1 MRGRQVF
8 MDSLVAHGVDAIF
21 GNPGTTENPL
31 LDSLID
37 YPQIPYYVALHEGVA
52 VGAASFYAQ
61 ATGKTGIVN
70 LHVAPGLGNGIGM
83 IYGALKARSP
93 MIVTAGQQDTRLRLN
108 EPLLSHDLV
117 AMAAPVTKWSAEP
130 RSADEI
136 GPMMHRAFKIANDPP
151 TGPVFIALPVNV
163 MEQATEIAAVA
174 STALRREAAASEQG
188 IAELVDLL
196 LRSAAPAIVVGDDV
210 ARAGAVDLLVEFAEL
225 TGAPVWHEA
234 LRAQVSFPNRHPN
247 NQGRIP
253 FETANVNRT
262 LAPHDVVVLIGGNFF
277 EELWYDAGPIISEAT
292 QVVQIEASHERLA
305 FAHRLDI
312 GLVADLTR
320 ALTQLTKALSDK
332 ATDTFRAGAKAR
344 NDAFTKARDKAREA
358 SNARLQS
365 LWDGDPMSPTR
376 ALHEISQ
383 ALPDDVVIVD
393 ESITASL
400 EVADQFDFA
409 RPGDYYGGRGGGI
422 GQAMAGVI
430 GTKVAYPNRPVVAL
444 SGDGSTMYSIQ
455 ALWSAAHHD
464 LPIIFIILSNREYR
478 VLKHNL
484 DIYRQRFD
492 AQSNRPYPHMDL
504 TKPVLGFV
512 DMARGMGVEAAA
524 VTDPSELGDVVSAAL
539 ASGKPYLID
548 VVISGKP
555 Q

>member
-61 ATGKTGIVN
+61 ATGKTAVVN

-93 MIVTAGQQDTRLRLN
+93 LIVTAGQQDTRLRLN

-136 GPMMHRAFKIANDPP
+136 GPMLHRAFKIANDPP
-151 TGPVFIALPVNV
+151 SGPVFVALPVNV
-163 MEQATEIAAVA
+163 MEQETDVKAIA
-174 STALRREAAASEQG
+174 SNALRRDAAPSAEG
-188 IAELVDLL
+188 IAEVVELL
-196 LRSAAPAIVVGDDV
+196 LSSSAPAIVVGDDV
-210 ARAGAVDLLVEFAEL
+210 ARSNAVERMVALAEL
-225 TGAPVWHEA
+225 IGAPVWHEA
-234 LRAQVSFPNRHPN
+234 LRAQISFPNRHPN
-247 NQGRIP
+247 NRGRIP
-253 FETANVNRT
+253 FETASIRQT
-262 LAPHDVVVLIGGNFF
+262 LAPHDVVVLIGGTFF
-277 EELWYDAGPIISEAT
+277 EELWYDEGPIVREAT
-292 QVVQIEASHERLA
+292 KVIQIDASHERLA
-305 FAHRLDI
+305 FSQHLHI
-312 GLVADLTR
+312 GLVADLPT
-320 ALTQLTKALSDK
+320 AIDQLTAALEEDAPTSFH
-332 ATDTFRAGAKAR
+332 AAAAAR
-344 NDAFTKARDKAREA
+344 NEVFAEAQQKARDA
-358 SNARLQS
+358 SEARLQS
-365 LWDGDPMSPTR
+365 LWDDQPMSPAR
-376 ALHEISQ
+376 AMFEIRQ

-400 EVADQFDFA
+400 EVADRFDFA
-409 RPGDYYGGRGGGI
+409 APGDYYGGRGGGI
-422 GQAMAGVI
+422 GQAIAGVI
-430 GTKVAYPNRPVVAL
+430 GIKVAYPDRPVVAL

-464 LPIIFIILSNREYR
+464 LPIVFIIFSNREYR

-504 TKPVLGFV
+504 NEPVLGFV
-512 DMARGMGVEAAA
+512 DMARGMGVDAAA
-524 VTDPSELGDVVSAAL
+524 VTDPEELGPAVATAL
-539 ASGKPYLID
+539 ASGGPYLID

-555 Q
+555 E

>member
-1 MRGRQVF
+1 

-188 IAELVDLL
+188 ITDVVDLL
-196 LRSAAPAIVVGDDV
+196 LASDAPAIVVGDDV
-210 ARAGAVDLLVEFAEL
+210 ARGGAVDRLVELAEL

-305 FAHRLDI
+305 FSHRLDI
-312 GLVADLTR
+312 GLVADLAR

-344 NDAFTKARDKAREA
+344 NDAFTKERDKAREA

-365 LWDGDPMSPTR
+365 LGAPGGSAGRGSADCRPPSWSDRGRDGRLPGSPRPGAPPRNRRCR
-376 ALHEISQ
+376 A
-383 ALPDDVVIVD
+383 
-393 ESITASL
+393 TARRRH
-400 EVADQFDFA
+400 AHRA
-409 RPGDYYGGRGGGI
+409 RPARRRRHWCQGRC
-422 GQAMAGVI
+422 
-430 GTKVAYPNRPVVAL
+430 R
-444 SGDGSTMYSIQ
+444 
-455 ALWSAAHHD
+455 
-464 LPIIFIILSNREYR
+464 
-478 VLKHNL
+478 
-484 DIYRQRFD
+484 
-492 AQSNRPYPHMDL
+492 
-504 TKPVLGFV
+504 
-512 DMARGMGVEAAA
+512 
-524 VTDPSELGDVVSAAL
+524 
-539 ASGKPYLID
+539 ASGRPRPGEPAPCAAGRT
-548 VVISGKP
+548 VRNARRRARNGPSG
-555 Q
+555 